1 MRDMF
6 PFASGAWHAPH
17 LLMTSSS
24 FTGKP
29 SSMDV
34 GGDGFAAVDD
44 GGAVACWAELE
55 GTLNAQKNRRERA
68 APE

>member
-1 MRDMF
+1 ME
-6 PFASGAWHAPH
+6 
-17 LLMTSSS
+17 
-24 FTGKP
+24 
-29 SSMDV
+29 V